1 MGLRDAIKARVK
13 AVLGATPA
21 APSPSSTPARP
32 LPAAPPSAPAAPPS
46 APAAAPAP
54 VAAAPAPA
62 AAAPP
67 PAAAPAPASP
77 ASALRAVAAAAAVRE
92 GKAGTYAH
100 AGYNVAVF
108 RHAGRLYAI
117 DNACAHE
124 DGPIGEGDIE
134 GNCVRCPYHD
144 WQYDFTTGAC
154 ITDPDRARA
163 TFEVVEREGQIW
175 LGTQLT
181 AGSDAR
187 GGEHDDGLEVI
198 IQ

>member
-1 MGLRDAIKARVK
+1 MGLRDAIKAKVK
-13 AVLGATPA
+13 AALGVAPPAAASPVAPPAPPVAAPKPAPPSPPPEPAPKAATPA
-21 APSPSSTPARP
+21 PG
-32 LPAAPPSAPAAPPS
+32 
-46 APAAAPAP
+46 
-54 VAAAPAPA
+54 VAAPAPA
-62 AAAPP
+62 APAPKAAPV
-67 PAAAPAPASP
+67 AALE
-77 ASALRAVAAAAAVRE
+77 LRAVAAAAAVRE

-100 AGYNVAVF
+100 GGFNVAVF
-108 RHAGRLYAI
+108 RHAGRLFAI

-163 TFEVVEREGQIW
+163 TFEVAEREGQIL
-175 LGTQLT
+175 LGAQLT
-181 AGSDAR
+181 PGSDAR